1 MKRKKQIIIYLLL
14 IIVCLE
20 SYMWLNYLQ
29 WSPKAVFSVSQRMD
43 NVGPVDEILTEVDCG
58 DGKKAILGREGE
70 NLYFCTM
77 QRTKGIFWRR
87 SGAEYFT
94 RAYLEEYEQIILARY
109 YWKQGFSLW
118 YLQRTWSKRNFF
130 PAGGRRGK
138 FPNGRKTA
146 CQRRWYFL
154 WQQYQRYQFG
164 WKRLS
169 LSFACFG
176 RRRKCHCW
184 RSGRCPVKT
193 GHLF

>member
-1 MKRKKQIIIYLLL
+1 MDERLQALQAEMEEEQTLRRKRDS
-14 IIVCLE
+14 LE
-20 SYMWLNYLQ
+20 VEYRSLCSYEREL
-29 WSPKAVFSVSQRMD
+29 AVLRQKELEDVARM
-43 NVGPVDEILTEVDCG
+43 E
-58 DGKKAILGREGE
+58 
-70 NLYFCTM
+70 
-77 QRTKGIFWRR
+77 
-87 SGAEYFT
+87 
-94 RAYLEEYEQIILARY
+94 
-109 YWKQGFSLW
+109 QGFSLW

-154 WQQYQRYQFG
+154 WQQYQRYHFG

-193 GHLF
+193 GHLFLKSIFWRKINGFSQKWKTSSKKFRKNR